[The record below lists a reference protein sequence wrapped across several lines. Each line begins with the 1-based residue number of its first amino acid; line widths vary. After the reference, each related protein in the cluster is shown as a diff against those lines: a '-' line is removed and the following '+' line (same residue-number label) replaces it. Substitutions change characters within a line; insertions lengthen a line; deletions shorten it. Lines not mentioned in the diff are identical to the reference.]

1 MIKKFTEAFFEF
13 FSQEGSLFR
22 YSLSFCFLLA
32 LFPSLIVVI
41 VLFQNEILDI
51 QKVLTFVY
59 QYLPKELIEPFVEYV
74 MAKNYSNILSVIIT
88 LSVSGYLASN
98 SIYSFML
105 ISANHEKFETYGI
118 LIRIKAILLF
128 IIIIVGVLV
137 IGVTTHL
144 LQLNILITILVVFI
158 FGLYV
163 FYRTLSFERRPW
175 QFGVPGA
182 VFSTVA
188 MILVGLL
195 FFYIIK
201 TFTSYHTIY
210 GPLASVVV
218 LLLSIYV
225 FSSIIYFGYCLNDV
239 FTFSYPIKKIKMARF
254 YEYGEYYIDKITEKF
269 SKRR

>member
-1 MIKKFTEAFFEF
+1 MIKRFTAAFFEF

-32 LFPSLIVVI
+32 LFPTLIVVL
-41 VLFQNEILDI
+41 VLFQNDILDI
-51 QKVLTFVY
+51 QKVLTFIY
-59 QYLPKELIEPFVEYV
+59 QYLPQELLEPFVQYV
-74 MAKNYSNILSVIIT
+74 MAKDYSNIISVIIT
-88 LSVSGYLASN
+88 LIVSGYLASN
-98 SIYSFML
+98 SFYSFML
-105 ISANHEKFETYGI
+105 ISANHEEFKTYGI

-128 IIIIVGVLV
+128 TMVVVGLLI
-137 IGVTTHL
+137 IGVTTHI
-144 LQLNILITILVVFI
+144 LQLNRLITLLVVFL

-175 QFGVPGA
+175 QFGLAGA
-182 VFSTVA
+182 IFATIA
-188 MILVGLL
+188 MALVGVL

-239 FTFSYPIKKIKMARF
+239 FPFSYPNKKIKMAKF
-254 YEYGEYYIDKITEKF
+254 YEYGEYYIDKITTIF
-269 SKRR
+269 NKRR